1 MARSSAIKLRA
12 HDAEDLQVLAA
23 CLQDALVPLR
33 DLAFLKR
40 ERRFI
45 MVANRFKWESAD
57 EALAQAALAEAQE
70 SGAPEGRAQESEAE
84 EGDVRFEDAAREPP
98 FERVNCGVCFDRVRA
113 VRTRG
118 LDMTRKD
125 QVLDLLTLH
134 AEPRAVTLIFAGGT
148 RIRLEVTGIAC
159 HLEDLGE
166 PWPTR
171 WQPSH
176 APEETAEAGD

>member
-12 HDAEDLQVLAA
+12 RDAEDLQVLAA

-33 DLAFLKR
+33 DLALLKR

-57 EALAQAALAEAQE
+57 EAVAHAAAAEAQE
-70 SGAPEGRAQESEAE
+70 GGAQ
-84 EGDVRFEDAAREPP
+84 EGDVRFEDTAREPP

-113 VRTRG
+113 VRTYG
-118 LDMTRKD
+118 LDMTQKD
-125 QVLDLLTLH
+125 QVLNLLTVH
-134 AEPRAVTLIFAGGT
+134 AEPRAVTLIFAGGG
-148 RIRLEVTGIAC
+148 RIRLEVSGIAC

-166 PWPTR
+166 AWPTR
-171 WQPSH
+171 WRPAH
-176 APEETAEAGD
+176 AAEETAEAGD